1 MKFCPNCNSQL
12 ADDAK
17 FCTGC
22 GLHLNTEPAM
32 QSVQPEVPTMDSV
45 VPPVITDDMFAQAP
59 QEQQSAQQYA
69 QPQAQPAQQFA
80 QQQFAQPQGFVQQ
93 QGFAQPQGFAQQQQG
108 FAQPQGFAQQNS
120 FRQSFAQQ
128 PVEAG
133 YTQPGQEMMQDTP
146 EYVNPAAPQMP
157 GVVPGKKGGSLIVP
171 IILIILIIAVILVD
185 VFWLFREQIWGKGD
199 SSSTAA
205 ASYITM
211 TDE

>member
-80 QQQFAQPQGFVQQ
+80 QQQFAQPQGFV
-93 QGFAQPQGFAQQQQG
+93 QQQQG

>member
-22 GLHLNTEPAM
+22 GLHLNTESAM

-45 VPPVITDDMFAQAP
+45 IPPVITDDMFAQAP

-80 QQQFAQPQGFVQQ
+80 QQQFAQPQGFV
-93 QGFAQPQGFAQQQQG
+93 QQQQG

-185 VFWLFREQIWGKGD
+185 VFWLFRDQIWGKGD

>member
-1 MKFCPNCNSQL
+1 MKYCPNCNSQL

-45 VPPVITDDMFAQAP
+45 IPPVITDDMFAQAP
-59 QEQQSAQQYA
+59 QEQQSVQQYA
-69 QPQAQPAQQFA
+69 QPQAQPAQQFT
-80 QQQFAQPQGFVQQ
+80 QPQFTQPQGFV
-93 QGFAQPQGFAQQQQG
+93 QQQG

-205 ASYITM
+205 VSYITM

>member
-45 VPPVITDDMFAQAP
+45 VPPVITDDMFSQAP

-93 QGFAQPQGFAQQQQG
+93 QQG
-108 FAQPQGFAQQNS
+108 FAQPQGFAQQNN
-120 FRQSFAQQ
+120 FQPTDYAQQ

-211 TDE
+211 TDK

>member
-59 QEQQSAQQYA
+59 QEQQNAQQYA

-80 QQQFAQPQGFVQQ
+80 QQQFAQPQFT
-93 QGFAQPQGFAQQQQG
+93 QPQGFVQQQQG
-108 FAQPQGFAQQNS
+108 FAQPQGFAQQNN
-120 FRQSFAQQ
+120 FQPTDYAQQ